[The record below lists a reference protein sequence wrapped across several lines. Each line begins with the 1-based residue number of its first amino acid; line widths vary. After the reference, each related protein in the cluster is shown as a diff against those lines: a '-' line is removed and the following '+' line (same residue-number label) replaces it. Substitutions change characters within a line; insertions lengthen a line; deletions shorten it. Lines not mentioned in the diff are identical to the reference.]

1 MVTFEELVEGSLIT
15 LYWEQFYSISSS
27 VIWKREW
34 IVKSPVSQMRTSY
47 FGKSN
52 TMVMVKIIKRTS
64 VSEKRKKKKKQQI
77 SFRPHNCKAGKII
90 QVMFMWCWA
99 QNSRYNSG
107 ERFHSSLTA
116 ACNYLFNKEWHH
128 HEQYW
133 AQNKKHYFAT
143 IWKTDV
149 PISWVPCVVLISA
162 SQKS

>member
-15 LYWEQFYSISSS
+15 LYWEQFYSRSSS
-27 VIWKREW
+27 VIWKGSELWNLQFHRWEQVILGSQIPRSWWRSSKGPQWVRRE
-34 IVKSPVSQMRTSY
+34 
-47 FGKSN
+47 
-52 TMVMVKIIKRTS
+52 
-64 VSEKRKKKKKQQI
+64 KKTQQI

-128 HEQYW
+128 QEQDW

-149 PISWVPCVVLISA
+149 PVSWAVCVVLVSA